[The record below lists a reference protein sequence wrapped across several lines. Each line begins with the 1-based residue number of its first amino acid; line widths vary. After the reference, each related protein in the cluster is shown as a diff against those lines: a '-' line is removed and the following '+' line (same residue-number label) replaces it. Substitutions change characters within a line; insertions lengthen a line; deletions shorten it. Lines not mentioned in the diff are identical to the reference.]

1 MVCTVLVLHYDVQ
14 KRGLKKKNF
23 CRRILSLHSSI
34 FTKKKKKKKKKKTFW
49 STNENVVLVLC
60 KKYDLLTPRDDD
72 APLVFFAKGKVVV
85 VVVVVSGIALYALE
99 IARQRR
105 RGDVGKKYSRKYA
118 KTRERTRG
126 EENADRSIVRTIGT
140 DERDGRRRRTD
151 SDEVRE

>member
-1 MVCTVLVLHYDVQ
+1 MT
-14 KRGLKKKNF
+14 
-23 CRRILSLHSSI
+23 SSPHA
-34 FTKKKKKKKKKKTFW
+34 TT
-49 STNENVVLVLC
+49 TTTTM
-60 KKYDLLTPRDDD
+60 D
-72 APLVFFAKGKVVV
+72 
-85 VVVVVSGIALYALE
+85 VVVVSGIALYALE

-140 DERDGRRRRTD
+140 DERDGRRRRSD

>member
-1 MVCTVLVLHYDVQ
+1 MVCTGLVLHYDVQ
-14 KRGLKKKNF
+14 KRGKKKNF

-34 FTKKKKKKKKKKTFW
+34 FTKKKKKKKKKKTKKTFW

-72 APLVFFAKGKVVV
+72 APLVFFAKGKDDD
-85 VVVVVSGIALYALE
+85 VVVSGIALYALE

>member
-1 MVCTVLVLHYDVQ
+1 MVNQ
-14 KRGLKKKNF
+14 RKR
-23 CRRILSLHSSI
+23 C
-34 FTKKKKKKKKKKTFW
+34 
-49 STNENVVLVLC
+49 VVVLC

-72 APLVFFAKGKVVV
+72 DDDDD
-85 VVVVVSGIALYALE
+85 VVVVSGIALYALE

-140 DERDGRRRRTD
+140 DERDGRRRRSD